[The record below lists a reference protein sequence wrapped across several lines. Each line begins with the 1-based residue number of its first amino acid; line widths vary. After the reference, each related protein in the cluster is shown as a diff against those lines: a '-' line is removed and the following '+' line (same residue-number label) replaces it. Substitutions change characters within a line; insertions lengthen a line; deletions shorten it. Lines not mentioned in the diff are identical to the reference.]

1 MYLINITNQLLSN
14 YHVTSFPYT
23 PNIRALESGI
33 HILGIHN
40 NNDNRIG
47 GICVILKRWR
57 SL

>member
-40 NNDNRIG
+40 NNDNQYFRFI
-47 GICVILKRWR
+47 KE
-57 SL
+57 